1 MKARDI
7 MTRDPRTCRAQ
18 DPVEKALAHMDACE
32 CGAVPV
38 VDEGGAVI
46 GILTDR
52 DIVFGAR
59 KAGGALAAITV
70 ESCMSADPFTVGE
83 GDTVEDVIRS
93 MSRHRIRRA
102 PVVNAQGALVGI
114 IAQADIAA
122 RVQDDALVAQY
133 LRDIS
138 TAPPTE
144 PAPER

>member
-1 MKARDI
+1 MKATEI
-7 MTRDPRTCRAQ
+7 MTRDPRTCRAG
-18 DPVEKALAHMDACE
+18 DTVEQALAHMDACE

-38 VDEGGAVI
+38 VDDDGAVI

-52 DIVFGAR
+52 DIAFGAR
-59 KAGGALAAITV
+59 TTGGTLAAMTV
-70 ESCMSADPFTVGE
+70 ESCMSADPVTVGE
-83 GDTVEDVIRS
+83 GDSVQDVIRL

-102 PVVNAQGALVGI
+102 PVVDAHGALVGI
-114 IAQADIAA
+114 IAQADIAT
-122 RVQDDALVAQY
+122 RVQDDAVVAQY